1 MKRKLLS
8 AALIGAML
16 VTSVPAFAANE
27 NTGGTS
33 LPFTD
38 VADGA
43 WYYDAVVY
51 AYDKGLM
58 TGTSATEF
66 APDVT
71 MTRGMIASVLY
82 RLEGNPAMSDGNLGY
97 PYEDVEGDDWY
108 AMPIYWARQNGIMN
122 GYSQTTFGP
131 NDTITREQLAAT
143 LYNYTAYKGGDV
155 SARADLSKYADAAS
169 ISSWAEDVLSWANA
183 EGLVGGMTTT
193 TIDPQSGATR
203 AQVAAIMQRYLGDT
217 EEPEEPQGQTV

>member
-38 VADGA
+38 IADGA

-82 RLEGNPAMSDGNLGY
+82 RLEGNPDMSDGNLGY

-131 NDTITREQLAAT
+131 NDTITREQLAAP
-143 LYNYTAYKGGDV
+143 
-155 SARADLSKYADAAS
+155 S
-169 ISSWAEDVLSWANA
+169 
-183 EGLVGGMTTT
+183 TTT
-193 TIDPQSGATR
+193 PRIKAATFPRVPISANMPMPQASAVGQKTFSPGPMPKASW
-203 AQVAAIMQRYLGDT
+203 VA
-217 EEPEEPQGQTV
+217 

>member
-43 WYYDAVVY
+43 WYYDSVVY

-122 GYSQTTFGP
+122 GYSQTTFARTTP
-131 NDTITREQLAAT
+131 SPANSSQPPSTTTPRIKAAT
-143 LYNYTAYKGGDV
+143 FPRV
-155 SARADLSKYADAAS
+155 PISANTPMPQASAAGQKTFSPGPMPKALSMA
-169 ISSWAEDVLSWANA
+169 
-183 EGLVGGMTTT
+183 
-193 TIDPQSGATR
+193 
-203 AQVAAIMQRYLGDT
+203 
-217 EEPEEPQGQTV
+217 

>member
-1 MKRKLLS
+1 MSKTGRFYAKLVRFFACNRGKIKTKLLFHFRKEGF
-8 AALIGAML
+8 I
-16 VTSVPAFAANE
+16 E

-97 PYEDVEGDDWY
+97 PYEDVEGDD
-108 AMPIYWARQNGIMN
+108 
-122 GYSQTTFGP
+122 
-131 NDTITREQLAAT
+131 
-143 LYNYTAYKGGDV
+143 
-155 SARADLSKYADAAS
+155 
-169 ISSWAEDVLSWANA
+169 
-183 EGLVGGMTTT
+183 
-193 TIDPQSGATR
+193 
-203 AQVAAIMQRYLGDT
+203 
-217 EEPEEPQGQTV
+217 

>member
-1 MKRKLLS
+1 
-8 AALIGAML
+8 
-16 VTSVPAFAANE
+16 
-27 NTGGTS
+27 
-33 LPFTD
+33 
-38 VADGA
+38 
-43 WYYDAVVY
+43 
-51 AYDKGLM
+51 
-58 TGTSATEF
+58 
-66 APDVT
+66 

-155 SARADLSKYADAAS
+155 SARADSANMPMPQASAAGQKTFS
-169 ISSWAEDVLSWANA
+169 PGPMPKASW
-183 EGLVGGMTTT
+183 
-193 TIDPQSGATR
+193 
-203 AQVAAIMQRYLGDT
+203 VA
-217 EEPEEPQGQTV
+217 

>member
-82 RLEGNPAMSDGNLGY
+82 RLEGNPAMSDATSAIRMRKSKATTGTPCQSTGH
-97 PYEDVEGDDWY
+97 
-108 AMPIYWARQNGIMN
+108 AR
-122 GYSQTTFGP
+122 
-131 NDTITREQLAAT
+131 
-143 LYNYTAYKGGDV
+143 TA
-155 SARADLSKYADAAS
+155 S
-169 ISSWAEDVLSWANA
+169 
-183 EGLVGGMTTT
+183 
-193 TIDPQSGATR
+193 
-203 AQVAAIMQRYLGDT
+203 
-217 EEPEEPQGQTV
+217 

>member
-27 NTGGTS
+27 NTGETS

-43 WYYDAVVY
+43 WYYDAVAY

-108 AMPIYWARQNGIMN
+108 AMPIY
-122 GYSQTTFGP
+122 
-131 NDTITREQLAAT
+131 
-143 LYNYTAYKGGDV
+143 
-155 SARADLSKYADAAS
+155 
-169 ISSWAEDVLSWANA
+169 
-183 EGLVGGMTTT
+183 
-193 TIDPQSGATR
+193 
-203 AQVAAIMQRYLGDT
+203 
-217 EEPEEPQGQTV
+217 